1 MISFVYYLDVFLC
14 LYFFE
19 NLESL
24 YMIIAE
30 PHVIYIYIYM
40 ILSSYKMSVSTL
52 SATKRY
58 KKRSRLL

>member
-1 MISFVYYLDVFLC
+1 
-14 LYFFE
+14 
-19 NLESL
+19 
-24 YMIIAE
+24 MIIAE